1 MFRVANERESMIV
14 EAQIR
19 VVLVRTETT
28 REGETLRRFHDLV
41 LERGQTAIFPLSWTV
56 SHVLGPESPLHG
68 LSADTLEKGDV
79 ELICSLTGTEELFAS
94 TIHARFSYSAPDI
107 RIGYRLADIISTEPD
122 GRRAV
127 DYTRFHDVEKDV
139 DRRG

>member
-1 MFRVANERESMIV
+1 MFRVANERDSMIV
-14 EAQIR
+14 EAQMR

-28 REGETLRRFHDLV
+28 REGEVMRRFHDLL

-56 SHVLGPESPLHG
+56 SHALGPESPLHG
-68 LSADTLEKGDV
+68 LSAETLETGEV

-94 TIHARFSYSAPDI
+94 TIHARFSYSARDI
-107 RIGYRLADIISTEPD
+107 RFGHRLADIISTEPD

-139 DRRG
+139 DRRA